1 MTNSWKTRIYDNYV
15 TNTLG
20 DAHSGKRDMQ
30 LQCKYYQKNYAKY
43 LPTDKKAKI
52 LELGS
57 GMGQFYYFLLK
68 SGYHNYE
75 GIDLSEENISYVKKH
90 VNPKAN
96 IFKRDILD
104 FLHEC
109 KEGQYDVVIFNDV
122 IEHLKLEEIFEVM
135 DGVRKILKKGGVFLI
150 KTLNMAN
157 PFVGPAGRYIVIDHE
172 IGFTEVSMREL
183 LRACGYRNIRIV
195 GTDVYVLNPLI
206 SIPAKAVSKVIN
218 CILYILSLLYG
229 RKTIKIFDKDI
240 LAIAYK

>member
-1 MTNSWKTRIYDNYV
+1 MTTSWKNRIYDNYV

-20 DAHSGKRDMQ
+20 DAHSGKKDMQ
-30 LQCKYYQKNYAKY
+30 LQCKYYRKNYAKY
-43 LPTDKKAKI
+43 LPTDKRANI

-68 SGYHNYE
+68 SGYRNYE

-90 VNPKAN
+90 VNAKAN
-96 IFKRDILD
+96 IHKADILA
-104 FLHEC
+104 FLQEC
-109 KEGQYDVVIFNDV
+109 KEEQYDVVVFNDV
-122 IEHLKLEEIFEVM
+122 IEHLKREEIFDVM
-135 DGVRKILKKGGVFLI
+135 DGVRKVLKKGGVFLI

-183 LRACGYRNIRIV
+183 LRACNYRNIRIV

-206 SIPAKAVSKVIN
+206 SIPAKAVSKLIN
-218 CILYILSLLYG
+218 CILFTLSLLYG
-229 RKTIKIFDKDI
+229 RTTIKIFDKDI